1 MKPRTHAQ
9 KETDMHVI
17 AEFSVIPIGIGVSLS
32 KYVAEC
38 EKILSASGLTYELHA
53 NGTNVEGEWDDVM
66 QAIKRCHETLHEMG
80 VPRLSTI
87 VKIGTRTDRSQH
99 MGEKVQSVKRVLGTV
114 CTHFANR
121 IKSCWSFLDKKRQ
134 NLQ

>member
-38 EKILSASGLTYELHA
+38 EKI
-53 NGTNVEGEWDDVM
+53 
-66 QAIKRCHETLHEMG
+66 
-80 VPRLSTI
+80 
-87 VKIGTRTDRSQH
+87 
-99 MGEKVQSVKRVLGTV
+99 
-114 CTHFANR
+114 
-121 IKSCWSFLDKKRQ
+121 
-134 NLQ
+134 